1 MQMCLFSRAAA
12 RGMILAGMFAA
23 LSSSVQAAALFTLNG
38 TTDEVKRDSEQQVR
52 LSILGWTAD
61 DQQSAVVS
69 EFQKYNESQDHAGFE
84 AFMRGLETKGYLFT
98 HSPVG
103 YTIKYAWQ
111 EENNPDKK
119 VVLMVVPALKKN
131 NPYMWKTENTSPAPF
146 SLVELHMEGDE
157 VVLKSSL
164 DSKIVVNEAGK
175 LQLEDYDSAKV
186 FATLKDA
193 TPYYLKTN

>member
-1 MQMCLFSRAAA
+1 MQMCLFSRAAT
-12 RGMILAGMFAA
+12 RSMLVAGMFAA
-23 LSSSVQAAALFTLNG
+23 LSCNVQAAALFTLTG
-38 TTDEVKRDSEQQVR
+38 TTEEVKRDTEQEVR

-61 DQQSAVVS
+61 EQLSAVTS

-84 AFMRGLETKGYLFT
+84 TFIRGLETKGYLFT
-98 HSPVG
+98 HSPLG

-111 EENNPDKK
+111 DESTPDKK

-131 NPYMWKTENTSPAPF
+131 NPYMWKTENASPAPF
-146 SLVELHMEGDE
+146 SLVELHMEGNE

-164 DSKIVVNEAGK
+164 DGNIVVNEAGK
-175 LQLEDYDSAKV
+175 LQLEDYDSAEV

-193 TPYYLKTN
+193 TPYYLKN

>member
-1 MQMCLFSRAAA
+1 MRMCLFSGTVG
-12 RGMILAGMFAA
+12 RGLLLAGMFAA
-23 LSSSVQAAALFTLNG
+23 LSCNSQAAALFTLTG
-38 TTDEVKRDSEQQVR
+38 TTEETRRDTEQEVR

-61 DQQSAVVS
+61 EQQSAVAT
-69 EFQKYNESQDHAGFE
+69 EYQKYSESQDHAGFA

-98 HSPVG
+98 HSPTG

-111 EENNPDKK
+111 DMSGPDQK
-119 VVLMVVPALKKN
+119 VVLMVVPALKTN

-146 SLVELHMEGDE
+146 SLLELHSNGDS

-164 DSKIVVNEAGK
+164 DGKIVVNEAGK
-175 LQLEDYDSAKV
+175 LELEDFDSAQV

-193 TPYYLKTN
+193 TPYYLKN